1 MAMTPQETI
10 QELEKQVE
18 NLTTRLKKADFDK
31 STAIS
36 TLRKETR
43 LNCHVIESDIL
54 DWPFLSICDKKILAV
69 LHWNKLSEQ
78 QQAEFDDIAFKEIE
92 EASQKFRE
100 DTMTDPIKMKRFF
113 LKHSYP
119 ILNQMLDSA
128 TNPNTKI
135 KTDGYAF
142 KEVWEVLRGI
152 INSTND
158 KAPAL
163 NLKGKEVTDQ
173 IDEILT
179 NVTAGKITFE
189 QAKDYMELV
198 SSGFNLQ
205 ELPKL
210 MATLTALEAKG

>member
-1 MAMTPQETI
+1 MADTPQETI
-10 QELEKQVE
+10 DALNKQID
-18 NLTTRLKKADFDK
+18 NLTERLKKADYDR
-31 STAIS
+31 STAVA

-43 LNCHVIESDIL
+43 LTCHIIEEDII
-54 DWPFLSICDKKILAV
+54 DWPFLTICDKKVLAV
-69 LHWNKLSEQ
+69 LHWSKLSEAQ
-78 QQAEFDDIAFKEIE
+78 QKEFDDIAFKEIE
-92 EASQKFRE
+92 EASQRFRE

-119 ILNQMLDSA
+119 ILNQLLDSA
-128 TNPNTKI
+128 TNPSTKI

-158 KAPAL
+158 QAPAIS
-163 NLKGKEVTDQ
+163 LKGKEISDQ

-179 NVTAGKITFE
+179 KVTAQEITFD
-189 QAKDYMELV
+189 QAKEYMSLI

-210 MATLTALEAKG
+210 MAKLDALESM

>member
-1 MAMTPQETI
+1 MAFTPQ
-10 QELEKQVE
+10 QELDELNKQIDS
-18 NLTTRLKKADFDK
+18 LTERLKKADFDK
-31 STAIS
+31 STAIN
-36 TLRKETR
+36 TLKKETR
-43 LNCHVIESDIL
+43 LNCHIIESDII

-78 QQAEFDDIAFKEIE
+78 QQKEFDDIAFKEIE
-92 EASQKFRE
+92 EASQRFRE

-119 ILNQMLDSA
+119 ILNQLLDSA
-128 TNPNTKI
+128 TNPNNKI

-152 INSTND
+152 ITSTND
-158 KAPAL
+158 LAPVL
-163 NLKGKEVTDQ
+163 SLKDKDVTGQ

-179 NVTAGKITFE
+179 NVTLGKLTFDE
-189 QAKDYMELV
+189 AKEYMSLV
-198 SSGFNLQ
+198 SQGFNLQ

-210 MATLTALEAKG
+210 MAKLDALESQ